1 MKIAEIKEL
10 TIKELETRKREMRQE
25 IFNLRIQ
32 QQAGQLEKP
41 HMLRSLRRD
50 AARVDTVLT
59 EKRKTQQSA
68 ATPAPSPAQL
78 RSCSRD
84 LLFRLHWRRPRHP
97 TSRQR

>member
-1 MKIAEIKEL
+1 MKIAEVKEL
-10 TIKELETRKREMRQE
+10 TIKELETRKRELRQE

-59 EKRKTQQSA
+59 EKRKSQQSGPTPTPSA
-68 ATPAPSPAQL
+68 AQKKS
-78 RSCSRD
+78 
-84 LLFRLHWRRPRHP
+84 
-97 TSRQR
+97 